1 MSKDRLKAEINIRIY
16 PNSPIQQII
25 DIMKDVN
32 AKNVATTDGIIDDP
46 QLLGTVDIGNGT
58 LIVKEWIPC
67 KDTAKFAV
75 QFKFLQ
81 LYLEAIT
88 AAGIELPNNDLVTP
102 IH

>member
-1 MSKDRLKAEINIRIY
+1 
-16 PNSPIQQII
+16 
-25 DIMKDVN
+25 MKH
-32 AKNVATTDGIIDDP
+32 
-46 QLLGTVDIGNGT
+46 LLGTVDISNGT

-88 AAGIELPNNDLVTP
+88 AAGIENNDLITS